1 MKSPVSD
8 AFDSNVNNSNAV
20 NNLLFSRPFLSGHFR
35 LQKYEMFLSWPK
47 KVFRRVG
54 EEGCVWGCQKVGW
67 RSVRGWIWGGKEY
80 LGMGREWKMATAIFA
95 PLSDF
100 LFNLCVGSAR
110 GGDEALEAI
119 SGCLHL

>member
-20 NNLLFSRPFLSGHFR
+20 NNLFFSHPFLSGHFR

-54 EEGCVWGCQKVGW
+54 EEGRVEENGDSDFCPSE
-67 RSVRGWIWGGKEY
+67 RFSFHSVRPAQQ
-80 LGMGREWKMATAIFA
+80 R
-95 PLSDF
+95 
-100 LFNLCVGSAR
+100 AR
-110 GGDEALEAI
+110 
-119 SGCLHL
+119 